1 MGIVYCGLVS
11 ARRLCVAVVL
21 VFCVLVA
28 GLPTAAAAAAA
39 PGSPAAVSGSV
50 LDPAG
55 DGVSGV
61 ALEVHP
67 HGGPAGALPLAT
79 ATSGSG
85 GAFHLDVPP
94 GESVLPALPP
104 KADPA
109 LLAPAEG
116 SVEVTH
122 REQVAIYGDP
132 AVRHVPWTVHHTRPP
147 PVARHPI

>member
-94 GESVLPALPP
+94 GEYVLRALPP
-104 KADPA
+104 KDDPEQIGRA
-109 LLAPAEG
+109 SGRARVCTYVLI
-116 SVEVTH
+116 SVGRVSLKNKNII
-122 REQVAIYGDP
+122 QKNKK
-132 AVRHVPWTVHHTRPP
+132 
-147 PVARHPI
+147 

>member
-94 GESVLPALPP
+94 GEYVLRALPP
-104 KADPA
+104 KDDPE
-109 LLAPAEG
+109 LLAPAEVDRK
-116 SVEVTH
+116 S
-122 REQVAIYGDP
+122 
-132 AVRHVPWTVHHTRPP
+132 TRLNSS
-147 PVARHPI
+147 H

>member
-1 MGIVYCGLVS
+1 ML
-11 ARRLCVAVVL
+11 RRPPR
-21 VFCVLVA
+21 
-28 GLPTAAAAAAA
+28 PTRTDSIF
-39 PGSPAAVSGSV
+39 PYTTLFRSGAV

-94 GESVLPALPP
+94 GEYVLRALPP
-104 KADPA
+104 KDDPE
-109 LLAPAEG
+109 LLAPAEVDRK
-116 SVEVTH
+116 S
-122 REQVAIYGDP
+122 
-132 AVRHVPWTVHHTRPP
+132 TRLNSS
-147 PVARHPI
+147 H